1 MCFEFEALYWA
12 KLAEEEEKRKEAEKQ
27 RKAAQGGASEA
38 AEATAK
44 PQRQPAYDEDPIP
57 V

>member
-12 KLAEEEEKRKEAEKQ
+12 KLAEEEEKRKEAE
-27 RKAAQGGASEA
+27 RRNAQA
-38 AEATAK
+38 AK
-44 PQRQPAYDEDPIP
+44 PKDQPAYEEDPLP

>member
-12 KLAEEEEKRKEAEKQ
+12 KLAEEEERKKEAEKQ
-27 RKAAQGGASEA
+27 HKAAQGRA
-38 AEATAK
+38 ANTTAK
-44 PQRQPAYDEDPIP
+44 PQQRPAYDKDPLP

>member
-12 KLAEEEEKRKEAEKQ
+12 KLAEEEEKRKIAEKQ
-27 RKAAQGGASEA
+27 RKDTEA
-38 AEATAK
+38 R
-44 PQRQPAYDEDPIP
+44 PQRQPAYDKDPLP

>member
-27 RKAAQGGASEA
+27 RLAAD
-38 AEATAK
+38 ATL
-44 PQRQPAYDEDPIP
+44 QRQPTREKEPLP

>member
-12 KLAEEEEKRKEAEKQ
+12 KLAEEEAIRREAEKQ
-27 RKAAQGGASEA
+27 HKLAEGGRR
-38 AEATAK
+38 ATAETTANPRK
-44 PQRQPAYDEDPIP
+44 QPIYDEDTLP

>member
-27 RKAAQGGASEA
+27 RKAAE
-38 AEATAK
+38 TK
-44 PQRQPAYDEDPIP
+44 PQRQPAYDEDLLP

>member
-12 KLAEEEEKRKEAEKQ
+12 KLAAEEEKRKEAEQQ
-27 RKAAQGGASEA
+27 RKAGQPKS
-38 AEATAK
+38 
-44 PQRQPAYDEDPIP
+44 QQQPAYDEDLLP

>member
-12 KLAEEEEKRKEAEKQ
+12 KLAEEERQKREAEKQ
-27 RKAAQGGASEA
+27 
-38 AEATAK
+38 AK
-44 PQRQPAYDEDPIP
+44 PAKPVETKPQGRPEFQDEPLP

>member
-12 KLAEEEEKRKEAEKQ
+12 KLAEEKRKEAEKQ
-27 RKAAQGGASEA
+27 RKAAEGWGSAA
-38 AEATAK
+38 AETTAK
-44 PQRQPAYDEDPIP
+44 PQKQPAYDEDLLP

>member
-1 MCFEFEALYWA
+1 MCFEFEALYWT

-27 RKAAQGGASEA
+27 RKAAA
-38 AEATAK
+38 AV
-44 PQRQPAYDEDPIP
+44 PQKQPVYHEGPLP

>member
-12 KLAEEEEKRKEAEKQ
+12 KLAEEDEKRKEAEKQ
-27 RKAAQGGASEA
+27 RKAAEGRGSA
-38 AEATAK
+38 AAVTTAK
-44 PQRQPAYDEDPIP
+44 PQKQPAYDEDLLP

>member
-1 MCFEFEALYWA
+1 MCFEFEALYWV

-27 RKAAQGGASEA
+27 RKAA
-38 AEATAK
+38 ATAAK
-44 PQRQPAYDEDPIP
+44 PQRQPAHEEDPLP